1 MSYELILPRACHLM
15 AISWCYRQRQR
26 RLARGQTEKANS
38 EAPVSADFWIT
49 ALGVTSEA
57 FQDSLRKYVRT
68 NPDMA
73 LDTTVAV
80 NKKVKPKPPPLSQL
94 QRAT

>member
-1 MSYELILPRACHLM
+1 MDA
-15 AISWCYRQRQR
+15 AVDDRQRQR
-26 RLARGQTEKANS
+26 RLAKGQTEKADS
-38 EAPVSADFWIT
+38 VAPVSADFPIT

-68 NPDMA
+68 NPDRA

-80 NKKVKPKPPPLSQL
+80 NKKVHLLHPTPTTCLDF
-94 QRAT
+94 